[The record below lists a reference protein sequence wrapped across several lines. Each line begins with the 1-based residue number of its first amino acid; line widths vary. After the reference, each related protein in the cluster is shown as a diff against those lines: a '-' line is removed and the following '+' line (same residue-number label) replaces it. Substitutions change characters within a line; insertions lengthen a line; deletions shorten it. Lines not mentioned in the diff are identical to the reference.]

1 MKDNFELRKK
11 EHEAVRHNVGYY
23 DFTHQLLNVTGSD
36 SAKFLDRMFVND
48 IKGLKLSHAL
58 YTTMLNREAEI
69 IDDVIVFHLEE
80 DRYLISTLYIDKMI
94 KWFDEHKKEE
104 DVNYEDITDR
114 LTMYAVQGPK
124 SRDLINSFVDENID
138 DLAFFTVMDN
148 TVGDLDIMIARAGFT
163 GELGYELY
171 VPSEK
176 KEELENKLIEKG
188 KEFNLV
194 NITSDVI
201 ITSLPAEK
209 GYVLMSDLE
218 GANPLEVGYG
228 WTVDWNS
235 FFIGKNSLEKAKK
248 KGITRDLLGFV
259 VEDSEAEIEPGDKV
273 EFNSEEVGKV
283 TKFTYSFSL
292 GKNIGYALVDTSKV
306 KKTNTVKIKSAKAV
320 YDAKLCQRIFY
331 DLNNERV
338 NA

>member
-80 DRYLISTLYIDKMI
+80 DR
-94 KWFDEHKKEE
+94 
-104 DVNYEDITDR
+104 

-124 SRDLINSFVDENID
+124 SRDLINSLVDENID

-228 WTVDWNS
+228 WTVDWNT

-259 VEDSEAEIEPGDKV
+259 VEDSEAKIEPGDKV